1 MRFSFNFQLPGNGN
15 PFIFPTIAFGAVFW
29 LIAVGVATAL
39 GLAMYALNGVGVSA
53 MAKKLGVAHPN
64 GAYVPFYRYKI
75 FGDVAEAATLRNP
88 GAKRRKYGKILFGLL
103 IGYFAAFLLFFVVFF
118 VIFAIA
124 IASSDVAPLSSG
136 DAFSGLALLLTI
148 LVCIAVYIGLMVVAV
163 LLTVFNYMAYYQI
176 YRCFSPEYAVLW
188 LLLTIFVPASAPI
201 LMLILGR
208 NTPAPLPYG
217 ERA

>member
-1 MRFSFNFQLPGNGN
+1 MGSVPWQ
-15 PFIFPTIAFGAVFW
+15 
-29 LIAVGVATAL
+29 
-39 GLAMYALNGVGVSA
+39 
-53 MAKKLGVAHPN
+53 KKLGVAHPN

-75 FGDVAEAATLRNP
+75 LGAVAEAATLRNP

>member
-75 FGDVAEAATLRNP
+75 LGDVAEAATLRNP

-163 LLTVFNYMAYYQI
+163 LLTVFNYMAYYHI

>member
-1 MRFSFNFQLPGNGN
+1 MRFSFNFQLPGNGT

-29 LIAVGVATAL
+29 RIAVGVATAL
-39 GLAMYALNGVGVSA
+39 GLAMYALNGVGGSA

-75 FGDVAEAATLRNP
+75 LGDVAEAATLRNP

-163 LLTVFNYMAYYQI
+163 VLTVFNIIANYQI
-176 YRCFSPEYAVLW
+176 YRCVSP
-188 LLLTIFVPASAPI
+188 
-201 LMLILGR
+201 
-208 NTPAPLPYG
+208 
-217 ERA
+217 

>member
-75 FGDVAEAATLRNP
+75 LGDVAEAATLRNP

-163 LLTVFNYMAYYQI
+163 LLTVFTYMAYYQI